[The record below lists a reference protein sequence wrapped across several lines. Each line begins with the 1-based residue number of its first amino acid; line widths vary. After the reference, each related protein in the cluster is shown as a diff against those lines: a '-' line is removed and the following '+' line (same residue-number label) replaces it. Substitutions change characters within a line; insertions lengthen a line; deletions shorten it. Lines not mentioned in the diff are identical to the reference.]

1 MGFFSW
7 KTSDTEKSIPSHYS
21 SRPTF
26 KVHMITEDGQVFTED
41 NYEGYGVFGGK
52 DLYVLAAE
60 MNGFKGNTDDDTRQ
74 NFFDKIWLRGV
85 QEGDVKLTYNIDFKN
100 YQAPI
105 PSQMGKTA
113 NQLIEFDGWKS
124 FGDNGGFKYWSDL
137 GFKMPKL
144 VEELECEPTNKEEW
158 KQYWDRLDYPL
169 DCPDQGFFY
178 PDDDEDDV
186 CSCCGTTLEG
196 SWCPDCEEDMD

>member
-7 KTSDTEKSIPSHYS
+7 MTSDTNKSIANIHS

-26 KVHMITEDGQVFTED
+26 TVHMITGDGRVFTEE
-41 NYEGYGVFGGK
+41 NYDGYGIFGGK

-60 MNGFKGNTDDDTRQ
+60 MNGFKGNTDDETRS

-85 QEGDVKLTYNIDFKN
+85 QEGDVKLTYRIDFKH
-100 YQAPI
+100 YEEPI

-113 NQLIEFDGWKS
+113 NQLVQYDGWKS
-124 FGDNGGFKYWSDL
+124 FGESGEFQYWADL

-158 KQYWDRLDYPL
+158 KQYWDKLEYPQS
-169 DCPDQGFFY
+169 CPDQGFFY
-178 PDDDEDDV
+178 SDEEEEDECVV
-186 CSCCGTTLEG
+186 CGNLLEAG
-196 SWCPDCEEDMD
+196 WCDSCEEQQ